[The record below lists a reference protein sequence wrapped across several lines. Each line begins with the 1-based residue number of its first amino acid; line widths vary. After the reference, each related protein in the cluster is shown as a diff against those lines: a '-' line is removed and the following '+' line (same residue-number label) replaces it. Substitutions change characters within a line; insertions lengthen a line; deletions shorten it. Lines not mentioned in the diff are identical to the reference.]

1 MANVGTAGTSVNL
14 AFNVAY
20 TTTTDGYLIMNGGA
34 TAGSAVIVSIYGKN
48 DSLISTIFELT
59 PVANY
64 GSCSATYV
72 KKGAKLL
79 VLRKDTG
86 SDANFVPMTY

>member
-1 MANVGTAGTSVNL
+1 MNGGSAVGTA
-14 AFNVAY
+14 
-20 TTTTDGYLIMNGGA
+20 
-34 TAGSAVIVSIYGKN
+34 VIVNIYGKN
-48 DSLISTIFELT
+48 DSLITTVFELT

-72 KKGAKLL
+72 KKGTKLL

-86 SDANFVPMTY
+86 ADANFIPLTY